1 MPGTA
6 LPLGADLDHADQ
18 RMQEGKTGYAVQ
30 KGETI
35 ASLPGFGMAPEG
47 HLSYSSGPN
56 MRARRIKPCS
66 VRVRI
71 DPIPLKGLPRLQTC
85 HRQRSSHTGAPT
97 RDKRVH
103 GVGTRP
109 IGTSSSAD
117 AARLGES
124 RPVVSAGSRGHVF
137 AALLYEVS

>member
-1 MPGTA
+1 MMRVLLSA
-6 LPLGADLDHADQ
+6 PLGLHI
-18 RMQEGKTGYAVQ
+18 RLSSRFTCWPEI
-30 KGETI
+30 ETI

-47 HLSYSSGPN
+47 HLSYSAGPN

-103 GVGTRP
+103 GGGTTHIVP
-109 IGTSSSAD
+109 SSS
-117 AARLGES
+117 LG
-124 RPVVSAGSRGHVF
+124 P
-137 AALLYEVS
+137 